1 MELQFKITFKQ
12 GTREVGSIIGRRP
25 MPARDLTIEEVT
37 QQVQETEQ
45 FLEKLTGLRVHIEQV
60 L

>member
-1 MELQFKITFKQ
+1 MTLAFKITFKK
-12 GTREVGSIIGRRP
+12 GTKVVAEVMGDGKD
-25 MPARDLTIEEVT
+25 AGDLTIAEVT
-37 QQVQETEQ
+37 EKVTETEA